1 LSDQLVAL
9 GESEEIPF
17 VEADWNTSL
26 PAVNMRLKAILARSL
41 FDTSAFYEVF
51 NPINPIYRRGIEVLN
66 DGTYKSA
73 GVDGR

>member
-1 LSDQLVAL
+1 
-9 GESEEIPF
+9 
-17 VEADWNTSL
+17 
-26 PAVNMRLKAILARSL
+26 MRLKAILARSL